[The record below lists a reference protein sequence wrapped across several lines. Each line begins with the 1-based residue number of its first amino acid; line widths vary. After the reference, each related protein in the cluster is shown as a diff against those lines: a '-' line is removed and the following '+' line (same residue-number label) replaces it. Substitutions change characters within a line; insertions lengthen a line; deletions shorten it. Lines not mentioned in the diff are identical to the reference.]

1 MAKKKPH
8 HVHGDADSTHG
19 VDASDAT
26 DENVD
31 GIDDET
37 GQHIEPTGEP
47 GSVNTPPPPV
57 PDEGVEAG
65 TIHSEAPIANP
76 DDPAAPIKQPLRTD
90 GPTLEEYVA
99 KGYSAEN
106 YPPAG
111 YAPVK
116 RGPSAEG
123 HLNVPHGSA
132 AMPQGEGEYH
142 PNEVLGETSGERQPV
157 NTGAYLDEDTH
168 DFGPGGGEAQC
179 RRCGKTREQLALKIG
194 QPLSQE
200 ELESAMDSPLHPPR
214 IR

>member
-8 HVHGDADSTHG
+8 HVHDDADSTHG

-76 DDPAAPIKQPLRTD
+76 DDPAAPIKQPL
-90 GPTLEEYVA
+90 
-99 KGYSAEN
+99 S
-106 YPPAG
+106 
-111 YAPVK
+111 
-116 RGPSAEG
+116 
-123 HLNVPHGSA
+123 VPHGSA